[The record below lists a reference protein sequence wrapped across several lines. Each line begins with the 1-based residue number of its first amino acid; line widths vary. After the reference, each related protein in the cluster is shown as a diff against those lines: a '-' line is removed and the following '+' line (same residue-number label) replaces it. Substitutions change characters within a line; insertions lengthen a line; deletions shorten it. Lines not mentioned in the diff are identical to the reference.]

1 MAQTMLYLAQ
11 APRESHQKT
20 FDRVVTHLQKMPSPF
35 LGELDED
42 DIPTKT
48 HIKPYAT
55 SDVYLHGITK
65 VSVGSMV
72 YYTVAIIL
80 AILLGFEIGFV
91 GRLLG
96 F

>member
-11 APRESHQKT
+11 PPAR
-20 FDRVVTHLQKMPSPF
+20 PF
-35 LGELDED
+35 LGELSDE

-48 HIKPYAT
+48 YIKPYNPHT
-55 SDVYLHGITK
+55 ITK

-72 YYTVAIIL
+72 YYTVAICL
-80 AILLGFEIGFV
+80 AILLGFEMGFV